1 MMKGKRKKEGKRGEK
16 KRGKG
21 GKRRKKR
28 DNGEKGKKINKEKN
42 YEIILYLRGG
52 GGIHIS
58 PQSVQYLLI
67 SLQKYLF
74 RKRGWG
80 LYDLGENIYTPD

>member
-52 GGIHIS
+52 GIHIS